1 MHWRLYLIPLL
12 LGVAGSANA
21 ADLRAQQML
30 DRVKALMMSDA
41 QAAAVQAQGAETLIS
56 RTLRGEERIA
66 LMASAR
72 RLQADAFLRLDR
84 LSAAKQLA
92 LSAKELAKK
101 LPSNSAVAAE
111 VMLTSGA
118 INAAEGAVG
127 QSLADYQQAY
137 RIFQRAKQER
147 GQALALLYISILY
160 SGARDNVAALRY
172 INQSAD
178 LRVADQ
184 KLSVSI
190 LNNRGG
196 VLQDSGKF
204 VDAEKAF
211 RKALRAMPMSVGTLP
226 RVQIMGNIAR
236 NRLKAGSLDAAE
248 LTIAQA
254 MALTR
259 SGEAAAWRPQLM
271 AIAAEAALRRG
282 RVAEAGRL
290 IEGSFAGVDL
300 TTTTLS
306 SREAHD
312 TAYRTFTKLDR
323 PAEALAHL
331 VALKRLD
338 DEATKLATS
347 TSTALMGARFDFANQ
362 ELRIARLRAE
372 ELRRT
377 VAAGEVKARF
387 ERTIF
392 LVSAAA
398 VSVVI
403 GLLAWLLFTIRRSR
417 DRISAAN
424 DDLAT
429 SNVALGKALAAKT
442 EFLATTSHEI
452 RTPLNGILGMT
463 QVMLADPRLDGGVR
477 ERLGVVHTAGTTMRA
492 LVDDILDVAKMETGK
507 LTIEQAPFDLCATLT
522 AATQLWE
529 AQCRGKGLAFR
540 VDLAG
545 CPAVVMGDAA
555 RLRQVVFNLLG
566 NAVKFTAD
574 GSVTLSTRVD
584 EAAGTVEIA
593 VADTGVGIAASE
605 QGAIFEAFRQADTS
619 TTRRFG
625 GTGLGLSISRTLA
638 EAMGGT
644 IGVESVEGQGS
655 TFTVAL
661 PLVEVASAPDAAA
674 APVVEEA
681 PGILVVE
688 RSPIARAMWRS
699 LLAPHTVVFAAKAD
713 DAVATI
719 ARGKITAVLVDDGSV
734 SARID
739 QAAAI
744 ADAAREAGIRSVQLW
759 PSGRDA
765 DHGDLQAAGVNR
777 VVARPFTRDALLVAL
792 DLTAI
797 VEPLVPEAA

>member
-1 MHWRLYLIPLL
+1 MRHLPL
-12 LGVAGSANA
+12 LGVLLAAIAGATPCA
-21 ADLRAQQML
+21 AFDRAEADRML
-30 DRVKALMMSDA
+30 AEAKAAMISDA
-41 QAAAVQAQGAETLIS
+41 GAAEGAARSAEKAARDVIDRQARASI
-56 RTLRGEERIA
+56 I
-66 LMASAR
+66 ASAR
-72 RLQADAFLRLDR
+72 RLRADALLR
-84 LSAAKQLA
+84 QGHVPE
-92 LSAKELAKK
+92 AKELVRSAINIAR
-101 LPSNSAVAAE
+101 LDAPNSTALAE
-111 VMLTSGA
+111 SYLTSGA
-118 INAAEGAVG
+118 IAAVDGQVAVAL
-127 QSLADYQQAY
+127 SMYQEAFNRSRAINDRRNQAM
-137 RIFQRAKQER
+137 
-147 GQALALLYISILY
+147 ALLYIAILY
-160 SGARDNVAALRY
+160 TDARDNAAALKYLRQLSDVGY
-172 INQSAD
+172 AD
-178 LRVADQ
+178 DKLTFSVAN
-184 KLSVSI
+184 SE
-190 LNNRGG
+190 GG
-196 VLQDSGKF
+196 VLQDLGRFSEA
-204 VDAEKAF
+204 DQAF
-211 RKALRAMPMSVGTLP
+211 RSALRMANRVGGSLP
-226 RVQIMGNIAR
+226 RVQVLGNIAR
-236 NRLKAGSLDAAE
+236 NRLKAGSLDSAE

-312 TAYRTFTKLDR
+312 TAYRTFTRLDR

-507 LTIEQAPFDLCATLT
+507 LTIEQAPFDL
-522 AATQLWE
+522 
-529 AQCRGKGLAFR
+529 
-540 VDLAG
+540 
-545 CPAVVMGDAA
+545 
-555 RLRQVVFNLLG
+555 
-566 NAVKFTAD
+566 
-574 GSVTLSTRVD
+574 
-584 EAAGTVEIA
+584 
-593 VADTGVGIAASE
+593 
-605 QGAIFEAFRQADTS
+605 
-619 TTRRFG
+619 
-625 GTGLGLSISRTLA
+625 
-638 EAMGGT
+638 
-644 IGVESVEGQGS
+644 
-655 TFTVAL
+655 
-661 PLVEVASAPDAAA
+661 
-674 APVVEEA
+674 
-681 PGILVVE
+681 
-688 RSPIARAMWRS
+688 
-699 LLAPHTVVFAAKAD
+699 
-713 DAVATI
+713 
-719 ARGKITAVLVDDGSV
+719 
-734 SARID
+734 
-739 QAAAI
+739 
-744 ADAAREAGIRSVQLW
+744 
-759 PSGRDA
+759 
-765 DHGDLQAAGVNR
+765 
-777 VVARPFTRDALLVAL
+777 
-792 DLTAI
+792 
-797 VEPLVPEAA
+797 